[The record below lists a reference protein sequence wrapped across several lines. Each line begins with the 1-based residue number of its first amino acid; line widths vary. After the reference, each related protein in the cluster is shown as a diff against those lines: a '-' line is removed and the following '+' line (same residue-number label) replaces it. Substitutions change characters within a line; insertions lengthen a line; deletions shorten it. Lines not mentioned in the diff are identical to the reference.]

1 MGAQAKS
8 TKVHFETW
16 WSAMSSP
23 AASDI
28 ISGGDEL
35 GRLLEMRQHVKH
47 MRSGTPL
54 LLHTTVHG
62 KDDMQIGTFWVNED
76 LQLLKWTLQENG
88 DDFGPEKQVPINAI
102 VSVKD
107 DGQSLKITLRD
118 GGKMST
124 MGLTC
129 ASQEDRTIWRD
140 GLRFLRTLRSPASI
154 NGMNTQLDECRQ
166 RVRQQEEMIAK
177 LTRENA
183 ALQESVK
190 RKDLAITKL
199 THDLRS
205 QSGTME
211 YCHKTESTS
220 RESDEHLRYRE
231 MAILK
236 RKNQRLRKL
245 VQTKQQTI
253 SELSQLLR
261 KVLEHQNG
269 SSAAEDS
276 DSDGDAD
283 VVGQLPVAGDLDS
296 SDPEAIREEMRVLSG
311 ALERLERD
319 VGSLPFFPP
328 GRNQGQEGRVDAK
341 SSVNHSISDSTH
353 RGNGAG
359 PFSTNGDQLPT
370 ADTLVSRPRPAS
382 SEVTQIPQRFDFSA
396 ITGTALSSQTVE
408 SLQVLAQEMETL
420 EAKKRIV
427 EQLSKHLEPSD
438 GEEDDGF
445 PWK

>member
-1 MGAQAKS
+1 
-8 TKVHFETW
+8 
-16 WSAMSSP
+16 
-23 AASDI
+23 
-28 ISGGDEL
+28 
-35 GRLLEMRQHVKH
+35 
-47 MRSGTPL
+47 
-54 LLHTTVHG
+54 
-62 KDDMQIGTFWVNED
+62 
-76 LQLLKWTLQENG
+76 
-88 DDFGPEKQVPINAI
+88 
-102 VSVKD
+102 
-107 DGQSLKITLRD
+107 
-118 GGKMST
+118 
-124 MGLTC
+124 
-129 ASQEDRTIWRD
+129 
-140 GLRFLRTLRSPASI
+140 
-154 NGMNTQLDECRQ
+154 
-166 RVRQQEEMIAK
+166 MIAK
-177 LTRENA
+177 LTQENTV
-183 ALQESVK
+183 LQESVK

-231 MAILK
+231 MVILK

-261 KVLEHQNG
+261 KVLEQQTG

-319 VGSLPFFPP
+319 VGSLPFFPQD
-328 GRNQGQEGRVDAK
+328 RNQGQEGRVDAK
-341 SSVNHSISDSTH
+341 STVNHGISDSAH

-359 PFSTNGDQLPT
+359 DQLQPT
-370 ADTLVSRPRPAS
+370 ADTLVSRPRTAS
-382 SEVTQIPQRFDFSA
+382 SELTQIPQRFDFSA
-396 ITGTALSSQTVE
+396 ITGTALSSQTIE

-427 EQLSKHLEPSD
+427 EQLSKNLEPSD